1 MLLLL
6 GGRRPPCGRALVLQE
21 GGRQQ
26 GVRGALEV
34 LLHAALGRR
43 RRRQH
48 GWRGDEREGEQR
60 GPGGVASG
68 DGRVQAQVGLLQD
81 RRGG

>member
-34 LLHAALGRR
+34 LLHAALGRKR
-43 RRRQH
+43 RHH

-60 GPGGVASG
+60 GLGVASG

>member
-6 GGRRPPCGRALVLQE
+6 GGRRPAGGRALVLQE

-43 RRRQH
+43 RRQH

-60 GPGGVASG
+60 GPGVASG

>member
-6 GGRRPPCGRALVLQE
+6 GGRRPAGGRALVLQE

-34 LLHAALGRR
+34 LLHAALGRKR
-43 RRRQH
+43 RHH